1 LDELLNERDRRGN
14 IDDDVLAY
22 TLGSIS
28 YDSSDFR
35 RTTDIL
41 SFKSIEEV
49 PSSWKAEID
58 KINKVRSS
66 TQPPGEPVRLEQL
79 LNKPKLFAEVVWGW
93 EKNQFGNNR
102 GRDGKYD
109 STIGEGWTYRERG
122 IYQQIGYEQYD
133 EDAKWLKQDDPSFT
147 IDVVKQPDAMSN
159 AVVSAR
165 VAFARLLRSKSD
177 GATRKDQRST
187 RRDAEDCQG

>member
-1 LDELLNERDRRGN
+1 M
-14 IDDDVLAY
+14 
-22 TLGSIS
+22 
-28 YDSSDFR
+28 
-35 RTTDIL
+35 
-41 SFKSIEEV
+41 
-49 PSSWKAEID
+49 
-58 KINKVRSS
+58 RSS

-102 GRDGKYD
+102 GRDGKYN